1 MPTTADAVARV
12 LAVNG
17 VRRVFGLPGG
27 EIAEI
32 MAACRRLG
40 VAFVL
45 TRHENAACIMAGVTG
60 EVTRR
65 PGVVLAT
72 VGPGATNLVNG
83 VANAFLERAPLLVIS
98 AQVATSVASVLP
110 HQRLDLEA
118 LFRPITKWS
127 CTLTG
132 KDTAT
137 TVQRALDIAVA
148 GRPGPV
154 YLAVPGDVA
163 RMEELTPDA
172 HVAPYQASPAA
183 APAASD
189 VERAAQMISD
199 ARKPLALVG
208 IGVDPAAT
216 RPSLLRW
223 LDAARI
229 PVAVTPK
236 AKGLVP
242 EDHPLF
248 VATCTGMA
256 GDRLFSELVKESD
269 LLIGVGF
276 DPTEA
281 IRPFYM
287 DRPFLSVAEYGVA
300 EPAFIPALELIGS
313 VPDTLDSLAKK
324 SRSGHDWTPEALTR
338 FRQALTTH
346 LTPSLDHT
354 RLGLSPARVFSRL
367 RDLTPR
373 NTILT
378 VDTGAHKLLVGQVWR
393 SYQPQTYLV
402 SHGLSTMGQALPAA
416 LAAKLAQPD
425 RAVVA
430 VTGDGGLAMVLSELE
445 TASRLELP
453 VVVVV
458 LCDRGLHLIRLHQE
472 RKGFQ
477 AAGVDFGPIDFAG
490 IAPGLGCHG
499 VRART
504 WPEFDAAVAAALAAE
519 RPTVI
524 EVPVDPTDYNQML

>member
-1 MPTTADAVARV
+1 MPTIADAIARI

-40 VAFVL
+40 LTFLL
-45 TRHENAACIMAGVTG
+45 TRHENAACIMASMTG
-60 EVTRR
+60 ELTRR

-98 AQVATSVASVLP
+98 AQVATSMAPVLP

-127 CTLTG
+127 HTLTG

-137 TVQRALDIAVA
+137 TVQRALDIAVE

-154 YLAVPGDVA
+154 YLALPGDVA
-163 RMEELTPDA
+163 RMEEPAPDPQFD
-172 HVAPYQASPAA
+172 PYQTPPPL
-183 APAASD
+183 APTASD
-189 VERAAQMISD
+189 VECAARMIAE

-208 IGVDPAAT
+208 IGIDPIAT

-229 PVAVTPK
+229 PVAVTPT

-248 VATCTGMA
+248 TATCTGMA
-256 GDRLFSELVKESD
+256 GDRLFSDLVQEAD

-281 IRPFYM
+281 IRPFYLE
-287 DRPFLSVAEYGVA
+287 RPFLSIAEYGVA
-300 EPAFIPALELIGS
+300 EPAFDPALELLGS
-313 VPDTLDSLAKK
+313 VPDTLDTLAAKPQG
-324 SRSGHDWTPEALTR
+324 RHAWTSDALAR
-338 FRQALTTH
+338 FRQGLAAF

-354 RLGLSPARVFSRL
+354 QLGLSPARLFSRL
-367 RDLTPR
+367 RDLMPR
-373 NTILT
+373 DTILT
-378 VDTGAHKLLVGQVWR
+378 VDTGAHKLLISQIWR
-393 SYQPQTYLV
+393 SHQPLTYLV

-416 LAAKLAQPD
+416 LAAKLAHPD

-445 TASRLELP
+445 TASRLGLP
-453 VVVVV
+453 VLVVV
-458 LCDRGLHLIRLHQE
+458 LCDRSLHLIRLHQE

-490 IAPGLGCHG
+490 VAPGLGCHG
-499 VRART
+499 VRALT
-504 WPEFDAAVAAALAAE
+504 WPEFDAAVAAALTAK

-524 EVPVDPTDYNQML
+524 EVPVDPADYNQML

>member
-1 MPTTADAVARV
+1 VPTIADVVARI

-40 VAFVL
+40 LKFIL
-45 TRHENAACIMAGVTG
+45 TRHENAACIMASVTG
-60 EVTRR
+60 ELSRR

-98 AQVATSVASVLP
+98 AQVATSVAPALP
-110 HQRLDLEA
+110 HQRVDLEG

-127 CTLTG
+127 HTLTG

-137 TVQRALDIAVA
+137 TVQRALDIAVE

-154 YLAVPGDVA
+154 YLALPGDVA
-163 RMEELTPDA
+163 RMEESAPD
-172 HVAPYQASPAA
+172 PQIGGYQAPPAI
-183 APAASD
+183 APTATAVD
-189 VERAAQMISD
+189 RAARMIGE

-208 IGVDPAAT
+208 IGLDPAAS
-216 RPSLLRW
+216 RPALFRW

-229 PVAVTPK
+229 PVATTPK

-248 VATCTGMA
+248 AATCSGMA
-256 GDRLFSELVKESD
+256 GDRLFSELVQESD
-269 LLIGVGF
+269 LLVGVGF

-281 IRPFYM
+281 IRPFYLE
-287 DRPFLSVAEYGVA
+287 RPFLSVAEYGVA
-300 EPAFIPALELIGS
+300 EPAFVPALELIGS
-313 VPDTLDSLAKK
+313 VPDTLDALAAKPQA
-324 SRSGHDWTPEALTR
+324 RHAWTPDALAR
-338 FRQALTTH
+338 FRQGLAGF
-346 LTPSLDHT
+346 LTPSLDQT
-354 RLGLSPARVFSRL
+354 RLGLSPARLFSHL

-373 NTILT
+373 DTILT
-378 VDTGAHKLLVGQVWR
+378 VDTGAHKLLISQVWR
-393 SYQPQTYLV
+393 SYQPQTFLV

-416 LAAKLAQPD
+416 LAAKLAHPD

-445 TASRLELP
+445 TASRLRLP

-458 LCDRGLHLIRLHQE
+458 LCDRSLHLIRLHQE

-499 VRART
+499 VRALT
-504 WPEFDAAVAAALAAE
+504 WSEFDAAIAGALIAD

-524 EVPVDPTDYNQML
+524 EVSVDPADYGQML

>member
-1 MPTTADAVARV
+1 
-12 LAVNG
+12 
-17 VRRVFGLPGG
+17 
-27 EIAEI
+27 
-32 MAACRRLG
+32 
-40 VAFVL
+40 
-45 TRHENAACIMAGVTG
+45 
-60 EVTRR
+60 
-65 PGVVLAT
+65 
-72 VGPGATNLVNG
+72 
-83 VANAFLERAPLLVIS
+83 
-98 AQVATSVASVLP
+98 
-110 HQRLDLEA
+110 
-118 LFRPITKWS
+118 
-127 CTLTG
+127 
-132 KDTAT
+132 
-137 TVQRALDIAVA
+137 
-148 GRPGPV
+148 
-154 YLAVPGDVA
+154 
-163 RMEELTPDA
+163 
-172 HVAPYQASPAA
+172 
-183 APAASD
+183 
-189 VERAAQMISD
+189 
-199 ARKPLALVG
+199 
-208 IGVDPAAT
+208 
-216 RPSLLRW
+216 
-223 LDAARI
+223 
-229 PVAVTPK
+229 
-236 AKGLVP
+236 
-242 EDHPLF
+242 
-248 VATCTGMA
+248 MA
-256 GDRLFSELVKESD
+256 GDRLVSELVEESD

-313 VPDTLDSLAKK
+313 VPDTLDALAEH

-338 FRQALTTH
+338 FRRALAAH

-354 RLGLSPARVFSRL
+354 RQGLSPARVFGRL

-373 NTILT
+373 DTILT

-393 SYQPQTYLV
+393 SYLPRTYLV

-425 RAVVA
+425 RAVIA
-430 VTGDGGLAMVLSELE
+430 VTGDGGLAMVVSELE

-490 IAPGLGCHG
+490 IAPGFGCRG

-504 WPEFDAAVAAALAAE
+504 WPEFDAAVAAALASE

-524 EVPVDPTDYNQML
+524 EVPVDPADYNQML

>member
-17 VRRVFGLPGG
+17 VRRVYGLPGG

-40 VAFVL
+40 LAFIL
-45 TRHENAACIMAGVTG
+45 TRHENAACIMASVTG

-98 AQVATSVASVLP
+98 AQVATSVAPVLP

-132 KDTAT
+132 KDTAG
-137 TVQRALDIAVA
+137 TVQRALDIAVE

-154 YLAVPGDVA
+154 YLALPGDVA
-163 RMEELTPDA
+163 RMEEIPLDPLLA
-172 HVAPYQASPAA
+172 PYRSSPAVAPP
-183 APAASD
+183 ASD
-189 VERAAQMISD
+189 VQRAAQMISE

-208 IGVDPAAT
+208 IGLDPTVT

-223 LDAARI
+223 LDTARI

-256 GDRLFSELVKESD
+256 GDRFFSELVKESD

-287 DRPFLSVAEYGVA
+287 DRPFISVAEYGVA
-300 EPAFIPALELIGS
+300 EPAFLPALELIGS
-313 VPDTLDSLAKK
+313 VPDTLDSLAAKP
-324 SRSGHDWTPEALTR
+324 GGVHDWTPETLTR
-338 FRQALTTH
+338 FRQALAAH
-346 LTPSLDHT
+346 LAPSLDHN
-354 RLGLSPARVFSRL
+354 RPGLSPAGVFGRL
-367 RDLTPR
+367 RELTPR
-373 NTILT
+373 DTILT
-378 VDTGAHKLLVGQVWR
+378 VDTGAHKLLIGQIWR

-416 LAAKLAQPD
+416 LAAKLAHPN
-425 RAVVA
+425 RPVVA

-453 VVVVV
+453 VLVVV

-504 WPEFDAAVAAALAAE
+504 WPEFDAAVVAALTAA
-519 RPTVI
+519 RPTVV
-524 EVPVDPTDYNQML
+524 EVPVDPADYNRML